1 MNKFDTEVNNILVKK
16 IERAK
21 KKIKNDI
28 KKGNSKIKAPNTP
41 GNVPVSHCS
50 PALRKG
56 INQDIADTPMPL
68 SVGV

>member
-1 MNKFDTEVNNILVKK
+1 MNKFDEEVNRILARK
-16 IERAK
+16 IARAK
-21 KKIKNDI
+21 KKIK
-28 KKGNSKIKAPNTP
+28 KKLDKVKPPNTP
-41 GNVPVSHCS
+41 GNMPVSQCS